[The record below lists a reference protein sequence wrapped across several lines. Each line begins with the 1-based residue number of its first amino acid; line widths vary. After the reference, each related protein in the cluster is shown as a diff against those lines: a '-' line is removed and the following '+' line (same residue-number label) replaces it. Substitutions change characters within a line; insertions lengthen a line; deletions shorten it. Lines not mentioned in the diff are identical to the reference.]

1 MRLHLPTCDDTIMS
15 RNDELCMVINAPT
28 PRYDRPTMRS
38 TSGAPHRLPSFFHS
52 PRTFPN
58 LAPSHSTCVEQFQD
72 RTTQPAAE
80 HDHQAPD
87 DLSKSDPVESSP
99 RVYSYSECPIRDSG
113 FSRHDSLF
121 SFGASSTRN
130 AAELKSL
137 LGSSSSRLR
146 RGATVLSRH
155 THSMD
160 KDTRK
165 AHAVS
170 LEQAKP
176 RARVE
181 VDIVL
186 ESDCVVEGGYLR
198 GNIKIRVRKRQK
210 KEAPVLL
217 ADGRV
222 RIIGFECA
230 AGDRHQHTFYQ
241 RASALSAITDAHTR
255 LYDSPP
261 DEEGF
266 ARAMEGVHILPFAMH
281 LPNDGNFGSAK
292 GTVSIQSGVALR
304 YIAMISVKVKD
315 SKTSKRS
322 IAHFYRDCQVWPRL
336 QVDGVLASAPR
347 PIQASTARSI
357 SVIGGGNKLK
367 LTAMLHRL
375 TWIAGQRCYVR
386 ICIGNE
392 TKKTVKTVTLS
403 LVRTTSLFK
412 SNPEPDDHAALGKDI
427 CQTTVTHKIVAE
439 TTLERSSPAT
449 KNHASAEGWWT
460 GVQALQEVYFSHHI
474 LLPPDALSVPRSRLL
489 EVGYSIRVTASAG
502 ALTSDV
508 HVTLPIHII
517 NFLSVDPP
525 PSEPLLSLDGSY
537 TRLIPLEQSSGPP
550 AACTLAAANPAPFRE
565 DSNPHV
571 DDTARP
577 PYKPSSS
584 APSPA
589 PMQQHFAT
597 SIRARPHTITTHTPT
612 HTAVDRSPSRFTAGV
627 HGDTSETIGAPQPRA
642 REPTAP
648 SASESDTSM
657 YSADSYMSTA
667 SLSSPQGYD
676 HAAPYSPGRDLG
688 NLELDEDADSSDE
701 ICSIVDAAQRDRSA
715 ERPGGYADT
724 VSRHFITGHEDLG
737 AGERYQRGDHT
748 LNDPNTD
755 GVAQPLSSQHIE
767 VHPGPRV
774 HREVQHSSSCRSPQ
788 RMSQLCPDVG
798 LSSDAS
804 RTVLGAA
811 TPPTRP
817 SVPIQGRD
825 VVLGQSSS
833 FRESAG
839 PGVPR
844 PRLAKDDDNHADKD
858 KDEDED
864 GATTPTLRPTQSTAA
879 PATLGVRLEGLPV
892 SSATPTSGPQL
903 QHRPSRALPKPP
915 ARALRVVDVP
925 ATVSALDAL
934 RSVANATASGL
945 PAAPSDLFGTS
956 FVNAPST
963 ATSRSPTALRT
974 SVAPRSSCLEN
985 GRRSLVGA
993 IPVNV
998 QQRFPPPTL

>member
-1 MRLHLPTCDDTIMS
+1 
-15 RNDELCMVINAPT
+15 
-28 PRYDRPTMRS
+28 
-38 TSGAPHRLPSFFHS
+38 
-52 PRTFPN
+52 
-58 LAPSHSTCVEQFQD
+58 
-72 RTTQPAAE
+72 
-80 HDHQAPD
+80 
-87 DLSKSDPVESSP
+87 
-99 RVYSYSECPIRDSG
+99 
-113 FSRHDSLF
+113 RHDSLF

-198 GNIKIRVRKRQK
+198 GNLKIRVRKRQK

-222 RIIGFECA
+222 RVIGFECA

-281 LPNDGNFGSAK
+281 LPDDGNFGSAK

-386 ICIGNE
+386 VRIGNE

-412 SNPEPDDHAALGKDI
+412 SNPDPDPDDHAVAGNNT
-427 CQTTVTHKIVAE
+427 CQTTATHKIVAE

-460 GVQALQEVYFSHHI
+460 GAQALQEVYFSHYI

-489 EVGYSIRVTASAG
+489 EVEYSIRVTASAG

-508 HVTLPIHII
+508 HVTLPIRII

-525 PSEPLLSLDGSY
+525 PSEP
-537 TRLIPLEQSSGPP
+537 
-550 AACTLAAANPAPFRE
+550 
-565 DSNPHV
+565 
-571 DDTARP
+571 
-577 PYKPSSS
+577 
-584 APSPA
+584 
-589 PMQQHFAT
+589 
-597 SIRARPHTITTHTPT
+597 
-612 HTAVDRSPSRFTAGV
+612 
-627 HGDTSETIGAPQPRA
+627 
-642 REPTAP
+642 
-648 SASESDTSM
+648 
-657 YSADSYMSTA
+657 
-667 SLSSPQGYD
+667 
-676 HAAPYSPGRDLG
+676 
-688 NLELDEDADSSDE
+688 
-701 ICSIVDAAQRDRSA
+701 
-715 ERPGGYADT
+715 
-724 VSRHFITGHEDLG
+724 
-737 AGERYQRGDHT
+737 
-748 LNDPNTD
+748 
-755 GVAQPLSSQHIE
+755 
-767 VHPGPRV
+767 
-774 HREVQHSSSCRSPQ
+774 
-788 RMSQLCPDVG
+788 
-798 LSSDAS
+798 
-804 RTVLGAA
+804 
-811 TPPTRP
+811 
-817 SVPIQGRD
+817 
-825 VVLGQSSS
+825 
-833 FRESAG
+833 
-839 PGVPR
+839 
-844 PRLAKDDDNHADKD
+844 
-858 KDEDED
+858 
-864 GATTPTLRPTQSTAA
+864 
-879 PATLGVRLEGLPV
+879 
-892 SSATPTSGPQL
+892 
-903 QHRPSRALPKPP
+903 
-915 ARALRVVDVP
+915 
-925 ATVSALDAL
+925 
-934 RSVANATASGL
+934 
-945 PAAPSDLFGTS
+945 
-956 FVNAPST
+956 
-963 ATSRSPTALRT
+963 
-974 SVAPRSSCLEN
+974 
-985 GRRSLVGA
+985 
-993 IPVNV
+993 
-998 QQRFPPPTL
+998 